1 MNQTTSNIQTCD
13 IAFIVALRE
22 EFNEID
28 FLVEPEGKRFKN
40 VHDLEIYFHSTFPG
54 FQSGLSIYSL
64 LIDDQ
69 GPEAAAIATSQF
81 LNIVRPK
88 LLVNIGISGRISN
101 DCRLGD
107 VILASRCDN
116 SLYRAKAKIDGIRP
130 GGREYKLDA
139 LSRPL
144 YTAITEQQPYY
155 SYANLSNSNLAI
167 LRSSELIGDVPK
179 THHGP
184 ICSTPYVVDD
194 PRFVTWLKDSRN
206 RTLLAT
212 DMESAAIAQAADS
225 YGLHDGK
232 ILIVRGISDPADG
245 NKSALDSVED
255 GLLRKVAMRNA
266 CALVKHS
273 VLNLLSFANDDCRV
287 IGSQEGQKNVSLGY
301 KQIRNNL
308 DQFSKRIQDGEDEA
322 IACKHMDSEANS
334 SKGHK
339 QQFKDVAHS
348 IYQFEIQREN
358 NKITSDIGKLDE
370 IQRDY
375 LIAVWVMNCLV
386 DGNLNKDEDG
396 YETLSHVYPQRV
408 NRFCKA
414 ILQNIPDEKK
424 LVDILINAFERKGKE
439 KNRQSQQNSERV
451 KAHVCY
457 LLGRIKTHQQKRRAI
472 ESLEGWRDGLGQIAK
487 KNRISEKGTYP
498 VQRVFSTLNGNGE
511 RLLLRTICISLVLL
525 GKQDEAESYVKACI
539 RHKAFDQ
546 LNRGFHLEYYGD
558 IEYDPRESMNNLDN
572 LGECKETFQK
582 LHDKLTVSYSSKNP
596 YALRDIEL
604 QTLLSIVQQ
613 RFSVGQ
619 LSEEFRN
626 KTLALL
632 TSYSSTQLTSILI
645 LKSYCDLLREHLSE
659 PVFNRASLIRKLY
672 SLKKLPRSGWNSAE
686 EGRTTPHPETVL
698 SHTAGGMLLI
708 HFCLPENLSISDK
721 LVLGETY
728 CAGYSKNEISKM
740 FLVHDLA
747 EAFTGDLLPTQRDD
761 PAKERED
768 RINSVIDLYGTYPDI
783 EQFGLYTLCSSFDK
797 GSTINARIARE
808 IDLLDNLA
816 QLIIERDNEGVTI
829 PDYDIWVEYIV
840 SRVTTPVGKRIIQL
854 FMK

>member
-88 LLVNIGISGRISN
+88 LLVNIGLSGRISN

>member
-88 LLVNIGISGRISN
+88 LLVNIGISGRICN